1 MHIKESQ
8 GGDQSVIGHIS
19 INISFVIYC
28 IYFLPQII
36 HNQFKRQAGH
46 ISHGTH
52 LLMVV
57 ANALDL
63 IYGFGFD
70 LQWQYRVVTMLT
82 LACLLFQQWQIYRDS
97 KSINQ
102 QKNRHAQSYDFHILC
117 LLVIAVGIALVSL
130 HNLNNAILENIGF
143 ISMFCYAIYWLPQ
156 IIKNIKEKNAT
167 AFSLIFL
174 ILNVLA
180 LVCDEISALSF
191 GWPLPSIISPIVILS
206 LLFIMV
212 GQYYYYQRLR
222 MIID

>member
-1 MHIKESQ
+1 M
-8 GGDQSVIGHIS
+8 IGHIS
-19 INISFVIYC
+19 INISFIIYC

-36 HNQFKRQAGH
+36 HNQLKHQAGH

-52 LLMVV
+52 LLMVI
-57 ANALDL
+57 ANVLDL

-82 LACLLFQQWQIYRDS
+82 LGCLLFQQWQIYRDS
-97 KSINQ
+97 ERTKNEKRKKAKSYN
-102 QKNRHAQSYDFHILC
+102 FHIIC

-130 HNLNNAILENIGF
+130 HNLNDTMLENIGF
-143 ISMFCYAIYWLPQ
+143 ISMFCYAVYWLPQ

-174 ILNVLA
+174 VLNVLA
-180 LVCDEISALSF
+180 LVCDEISALNF
-191 GWPLPSIISPIVILS
+191 GWPLPSIISPIIILS

-222 MIID
+222 MIIN

>member
-1 MHIKESQ
+1 M
-8 GGDQSVIGHIS
+8 IGHIS

-36 HNQFKRQAGH
+36 HNQLKHQAGH

-57 ANALDL
+57 ANVLDL

-97 KSINQ
+97 DIGERTGDRKGE
-102 QKNRHAQSYDFHILC
+102 SYNFHVIC
-117 LLVIAVGIALVSL
+117 LFIIAVGIALVSL
-130 HNLNNAILENIGF
+130 HNLNNAMLENIGF
-143 ISMFCYAIYWLPQ
+143 ISMFCYAVYWLPQ

-174 ILNVLA
+174 VLNVLA
-180 LVCDEISALSF
+180 LICDEISALSF